1 MSDGIS
7 IDASELGVFAA
18 NLSQE
23 ANIITGEV
31 RKSVQQTA
39 MEVKKRWAADARRAF
54 GRLGRQ
60 YAPTIDYTLSEDG
73 EEGGAGSLEA
83 EIGPN
88 LARYGGKTGPGG
100 LVPGYGRFEEAPG
113 GVRGRP
119 RGSVRRVEAFAGTE
133 FEKRLQM
140 AVERSQSRSGVA

>member
-23 ANIITGEV
+23 ADLITGEV

-39 MEVKKRWAADARRAF
+39 MAVKKRWASDARRAF
-54 GRLGRQ
+54 GSLGGR

-73 EEGGAGSLEA
+73 EEGGAGSFEA

-88 LARYGGKTGPGG
+88 LARYGGQSGAGG
-100 LVPGYGRFEEAPG
+100 LVPSLGLLEEAKG
-113 GVRGRP
+113 GVRGP
-119 RGSVRRVEAFAGTE
+119 ARGSVRRVEEFAGTE
-133 FEKRLQM
+133 FEKRLLM